1 MNNHQRSA
9 YKGSAADSLAQFPY
23 SAFILVCP
31 QGTSQNKRGKL
42 MYGFFEASQRKPQRL
57 GLNVCFFFQLEDA
70 FRCDSSAALVGQLLK
85 LSQ

>member
-9 YKGSAADSLAQFPY
+9 YKGSAADSLAQFPD

-57 GLNVCFFFQLEDA
+57 GLNVCF
-70 FRCDSSAALVGQLLK
+70 SSSWKMLSDVTRVLL
-85 LSQ
+85 LWANY